1 MNIIET
7 KIPDIDVKDIDQ
19 SKVNLAEKIIHN
31 INPLFDDLQQ
41 VKIDEFNLNTNKFN
55 QLKTKVISNKN
66 EIENLFEH
74 YKRKQ
79 KVKKLLERIDKLVSL
94 GIVNEGQSKQETI
107 VLLKIIDKLDI
118 NKLNFHLKETMNT
131 ISKRFPT
138 N

>member
-7 KIPDIDVKDIDQ
+7 KIPDIDVTDIDQ
-19 SKVNLAEKIIHN
+19 SKLNLAEKIIHN

-41 VKIDEFNLNTNKFN
+41 VKVDEFKINVNKFN

-66 EIENLFEH
+66 EIENMFEN

-138 N
+138 T

>member
-41 VKIDEFNLNTNKFN
+41 VKIDEFNLNINKFN

>member
-7 KIPDIDVKDIDQ
+7 KIPDIDIKDIDN

-41 VKIDEFNLNTNKFN
+41 GKIDEYNFNVNEFK
-55 QLKTKVISNKN
+55 QLKTKVISSKNK
-66 EIENLFEH
+66 IESLFEV

-107 VLLKIIDKLDI
+107 ILLKIIDKLDI

>member
-41 VKIDEFNLNTNKFN
+41 VKIDEFNLNINKFK

>member
-7 KIPDIDVKDIDQ
+7 EIPDINIENLDQ
-19 SKVNLAEKIIHN
+19 SKVQLANKIIQN

-41 VKIDEFNLNTNKFN
+41 EKNNEYTFKVNEFKQLKKNVITNK
-55 QLKTKVISNKN
+55 T
-66 EIENLFEH
+66 EIEGLFKH

-94 GIVNEGQSKQETI
+94 GIVNEGQTKQDTI
-107 VLLKIIDKLDI
+107 ILLKIIDNLST
-118 NKLNFHLKETMNT
+118 NKLNYHLKETMNT

-138 N
+138 Q

>member
-7 KIPDIDVKDIDQ
+7 TIPDIDIKNIDQ

-41 VKIDEFNLNTNKFN
+41 SKLIEYKAKLTEFKRIKKIVNNNK
-55 QLKTKVISNKN
+55 T
-66 EIENLFEH
+66 EIETLFEH

-94 GIVNEGQSKQETI
+94 GIVNEGQTKHETI
-107 VLLKIIDKLDI
+107 ILLKVIDKLPN
-118 NKLNFHLKETMNT
+118 NKLNFHLKEAMNM
-131 ISKRFPT
+131 ISKRFPVK
-138 N
+138 

>member
-7 KIPDIDVKDIDQ
+7 KIPDIDIKDIDN

-41 VKIDEFNLNTNKFN
+41 GKIDEYNFNVNEFK
-55 QLKTKVISNKN
+55 QLKTKVISSKNK
-66 EIENLFEH
+66 IESLFEV

-107 VLLKIIDKLDI
+107 ILLKIIDKMDI